1 MTTGTSRL
9 RRSDRLL
16 QSRDFRRVAQQGK
29 RVASD
34 YFVVLVAP
42 GELNGATASD
52 RSGRRLGVTVSRK
65 VGNAVIRNKVKRAIR
80 EWFRGERDGLAD
92 GVDVV
97 VIARRPAV
105 SLSGREVRSRLNEL
119 VSGAST
125 QDAS

>member
-1 MTTGTSRL
+1 M
-9 RRSDRLL
+9 
-16 QSRDFRRVAQQGK
+16 
-29 RVASD
+29 ASH

-42 GELNGATASD
+42 REWNGAAAPD
-52 RSGRRLGVTVSRK
+52 RAGRRLGVTVSRK

-80 EWFRGERDGLAD
+80 EWFRSERDGLAN

-105 SLSGREVRSRLNEL
+105 SLSGHEVRSSLNEL

-125 QDAS
+125 RDAS

>member
-1 MTTGTSRL
+1 M
-9 RRSDRLL
+9 
-16 QSRDFRRVAQQGK
+16 
-29 RVASD
+29 ASH

-42 GELNGATASD
+42 GEWNGAALPD

-80 EWFRGERDGLAD
+80 EWFRSERDGLAD

-105 SLSGREVRSRLNEL
+105 SLSGHEVRSSLNEL
-119 VSGAST
+119 VSGT
-125 QDAS
+125 GTRDAS